1 ASTVLGT
8 FSAAGQN
15 LFSKAQMELDNLVN
29 LYQRTLDP
37 AIGQTREQF
46 HALREA
52 AFRRIDSSVPA
63 WLRRPLNLPA
73 TGEALKRRIGVEA
86 SQAVHGLRTA
96 TQGFRQFEIPTVS
109 EAITRV
115 GLAAKLTSIGSAVGV
130 GLDTYATRDT
140 IAEACSTGREE
151 ECRRIRYIE
160 YGRLTGR
167 TVGGIVGGSA
177 AINRGVCLA
186 VSLDPRGKLICGV
199 VAAGSGAYGGSK
211 TLEPFGEWLGSFAH
225 RVIHGDE
232 NDDSN

>member
-1 ASTVLGT
+1 
-8 FSAAGQN
+8 

-52 AFRRIDSSVPA
+52 AFRRIDSAVPG

-86 SQAVHGLRTA
+86 SQAVHSLRTA

-109 EAITRV
+109 EAMTRV

-151 ECRRIRYIE
+151 ECQRIQYIE
-160 YGRLTGR
+160 YGKLTGR
-167 TVGGIVGGSA
+167 TVGGIAGSA
-177 AINRGVCLA
+177 AIVNRGVCLA

-199 VAAGSGAYGGSK
+199 VVAGAGAYGGAK
-211 TLEPFGEWLGSFAH
+211 TLEPFGEQVGLFFY
-225 RVIHGDE
+225 RTLHGDNN
-232 NDDSN
+232 NDNR

>member
-1 ASTVLGT
+1 LR
-8 FSAAGQN
+8 Q
-15 LFSKAQMELDNLVN
+15 
-29 LYQRTLDP
+29 LYISQVCCSMFGR
-37 AIGQTREQF
+37 
-46 HALREA
+46 
-52 AFRRIDSSVPA
+52 VPA

-140 IAEACSTGREE
+140 IAEACATGREE
-151 ECRRIRYIE
+151 ECQRVRYVE

-167 TVGGIVGGSA
+167 TVGGIVGGGA
-177 AINRGVCLA
+177 VINRGVCLA
-186 VSLDPRGKLICGV
+186 VSLDLRGKVICGV
-199 VAAGSGAYGGSK
+199 VAAGAGAYGGAK
-211 TLEPFGEWLGSFAH
+211 ALEPAGEQVGLFFY
-225 RVIHGDE
+225 RTLHGDNN
-232 NDDSN
+232 NDNR